1 MKRIVFILL
10 MMMSIA
16 NLFATDWVLVSR
28 DKDSELY
35 INVEGATYKNLWFK
49 EVYKTAKQKQD
60 IKIRF
65 GLSQMPS
72 YNLVSLETT
81 SDYAK
86 LKIKN
91 AHYYNSQGTII
102 ESFSGEDYGS
112 DFTYPIPDSMGDLY
126 CIIAK
131 KLNEIGVE
139 KFREEMFFENATPKE
154 LIKYAIENESE
165 AITVDPIPENIGIN
179 FPDAIEGFEVD
190 SSELEGSEELANEN
204 GKVMVYVPSIYRI
217 DTHIASNCLIYD
229 LVVIK
234 DCPYP
239 TDIAKR
245 IANFYKANEDT
256 EIIRALVKDAK
267 MGFKVTVKHGLNGVA
282 QSAVVIAPPQ
292 VVKKK

>member
-1 MKRIVFILL
+1 MKRIAIVLL
-10 MMMSIA
+10 TLMSVA
-16 NLFATDWVLVSR
+16 NIFAADWVLVSR
-28 DKDSELY
+28 GNGSDLY
-35 INVEGATYKNLWFK
+35 INVENTSYKNIWYK
-49 EVYKTAKQKQD
+49 EVYKTAQERQNKKSG
-60 IKIRF
+60 F
-65 GLSQMPS
+65 HLSRIPS
-72 YNLVSLETT
+72 YHIIMVEAT
-81 SDYAK
+81 SDYSK
-86 LKIKN
+86 YRIKS
-91 AHYYNSQGTII
+91 AVVYDSQGNVID
-102 ESFSGEDYGS
+102 SFNEEYA
-112 DFTYPIPDSMGDLY
+112 DFEYPVPDSMGDLY
-126 CIIAK
+126 CSTAK
-131 KLNEIGVE
+131 KLNDIGVE

-204 GKVMVYVPSIYRI
+204 GKVTVYVPSIYRI

-229 LVVIK
+229 FVVIK

-245 IANFYKANEDT
+245 IVNFYKTNEDT